1 MKAVEN
7 ADYVFYEHTA
17 VESSIS
23 LVLTVAP
30 HRQCNYFSYLSD
42 ITFRIS
48 QMEINWKIHPFSMIF
63 CWFTWIFKSG
73 ITFSLDDVGVC
84 SARVR
89 KQREGGT
96 KYKYLAQSLFAYRL
110 KLCLIF

>member
-48 QMEINWKIHPFSMIF
+48 QMEIN
-63 CWFTWIFKSG
+63 
-73 ITFSLDDVGVC
+73 
-84 SARVR
+84 
-89 KQREGGT
+89 
-96 KYKYLAQSLFAYRL
+96 
-110 KLCLIF
+110 